1 MTNLKDFNNKVVET
15 EYTYEIYVGHK
26 VAKNFMDC
34 DYDTYEVAYMAISK
48 VNSRLDSLEVAPA
61 FQNKSLAS
69 QLMTQAKELGVD
81 NLLAE
86 AHGEGLAQE
95 NLIAFYEK
103 QGFKQVTSNG
113 SSAYMSL

>member
-15 EYTYEIYVGHK
+15 EYTYELYVGHK

-48 VNSRLDSLEVAPA
+48 VNSRLDALEVAPT
-61 FQNKSLAS
+61 FQSNGLAS
-69 QLMTQAKELGVD
+69 QLMAIAKELGVD

-95 NLIAFYEK
+95 KLIAFYEK
-103 QGFKQVTSNG
+103 QGFKQVTTNG
-113 SSAYMSL
+113 NSTYMSL